1 MQALIAV
8 VLFLAVPEKGTICF
22 GNECTASAGLVFDVK
37 PADVERRFVTSFL
50 WEMPFFHG
58 TKGWQRTVLAGW
70 QLNGILTLQSGLPF
84 NVTAGTDRSLAGVG
98 ADRADVTGPAHTF
111 NGSDRSA
118 KIQKFFDTSVFS
130 LPALGTFGT
139 SSRNFLFG
147 PGIENFDGALFKR
160 FAITERRQFELRW
173 EVFNSLIRPNFLNPV
188 AAYTNP
194 LLGRL
199 TSARD
204 PRSRPRHH

>member
-1 MQALIAV
+1 M
-8 VLFLAVPEKGTICF
+8 
-22 GNECTASAGLVFDVK
+22 
-37 PADVERRFVTSFL
+37 TSFL
-50 WEMPFFHG
+50 WEPPFFRG
-58 TKGWQRTVLAGW
+58 AKGWRRTVVGGW

-84 NVTAGTDRSLAGVG
+84 SVTAGTDRSLAGVG
-98 ADRADVTGPAHTF
+98 ADRADVNGVAHTF
-111 NGSDRSA
+111 NTSDRSA

-160 FAITERRQFELRW
+160 FAITE
-173 EVFNSLIRPNFLNPV
+173 FLNPV

-204 PRSRPRHH
+204 PRIMQVAAKFYF